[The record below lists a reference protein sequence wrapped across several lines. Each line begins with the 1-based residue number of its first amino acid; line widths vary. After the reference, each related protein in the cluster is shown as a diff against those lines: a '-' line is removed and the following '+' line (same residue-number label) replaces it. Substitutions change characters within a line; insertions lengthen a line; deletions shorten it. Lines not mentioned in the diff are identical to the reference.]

1 MNSDRWDEPLIN
13 VLLVDDHA
21 LVRTGLRRLLE
32 DVADIQVSGE
42 AESGEQAIDFV
53 RQARP
58 DVVLMDVSMPGI
70 GGLEATRKLSQIHPD
85 MPVII
90 VTVHTDDPFPT
101 RLLEAGASG
110 YLSKGASVE
119 EMVKAIKE
127 VSAGGR
133 YISPTIAQALALSHI
148 SGQET
153 SAFEKL
159 SQRELQVM
167 YMLVQGNRVQ
177 EISEKLHLSP
187 KTVSTYRYRLFEKL
201 GVHNDAELTRM
212 AINHGILDGLS

>member
-1 MNSDRWDEPLIN
+1 MIN

-32 DVADIQVSGE
+32 DVADIQVSAE
-42 AESGEQAIDFV
+42 AESGEQAIDIV
-53 RQARP
+53 RQSRP

-70 GGLEATRKLSQIHPD
+70 GGLEATRKLNQIHPD

-127 VSAGGR
+127 VSVGGR